1 MSTRLGRPAIG
12 PGGAGRRMM
21 SARRCIREDS
31 ARGSRHRELVPDPQ
45 RRAAADPAGAR
56 RLWRRGSRRRSGR
69 RDAGRRL
76 QRRTAATRRA
86 PPPRRRVADRRRGS
100 FARELRALHGYPLV
114 VNKWAS
120 WCPPCRAEFPIF
132 QRVAPQYARRVAFL
146 GDDVNDTDGRSWL
159 QRFPVS
165 YPSFLDRSGTINDA
179 LGPAAAS
186 YTPVTYFFDRAGRQV
201 YAHFGP
207 YLSAASL
214 RRDIHDFL
222 GA

>member
-1 MSTRLGRPAIG
+1 MSWSQIRNVVLPLILLALAGC
-12 PGGAGRRMM
+12 GAAVHG
-21 SARRCIREDS
+21 A
-31 ARGSRHRELVPDPQ
+31 APD
-45 RRAAADPAGAR
+45 AATLAADF
-56 RLWRRGSRRRSGR
+56 SG
-69 RDAGRRL
+69 
-76 QRRTAATRRA
+76 A
-86 PPPRRRVADRRRGS
+86 PPPLAALHRHADALLTGGERS